1 MVGNEVA
8 ADITMTPDS
17 VVDAVEDTQL
27 DLGTALNSLITF
39 SGEDASTDQVTIII
53 DDSVTIPPGITFPI
67 SLGGGSDVDFVN
79 GKYVFET
86 TVDQGVPT
94 DFSGLLLNLPADYS
108 GDFRLP
114 ITIVTKDTLSGDE
127 KTLVTDVVIKVAP
140 DVEGNPDIDV
150 EVVGSLDDSF
160 NPVDTD
166 GQPGQDPVGYE
177 DTYIQ
182 LDFSTT
188 ITDQVS
194 GVEGGDEK
202 FTSITLTLDDT
213 SVGAFYT
220 SAGVSL
226 GTSVTFNEAEINA
239 GLVSRSSGVTPN
251 SMQHS

>member
-1 MVGNEVA
+1 
-8 ADITMTPDS
+8 MTPDS
-17 VVDAVEDTQL
+17 VVDAAEDTQL
-27 DLGTALNSLITF
+27 DLETALNSPIT

-53 DDSVTIPPGITFPI
+53 DDSVTIPPGETFPI
-67 SLGGGSDVDFVN
+67 RIGGGSDVDFVN

-86 TVDQGVPT
+86 SLDQGVPT

-108 GDFRLP
+108 GDFSLP

-150 EVVGSLDDSF
+150 TVVGSLDDSF

-166 GQPGQDPVGYE
+166 GPGQDPVGYE

-194 GVEGGDEK
+194 GGEGGDEK
-202 FTSITLTLDDT
+202 FTSITW
-213 SVGAFYT
+213 
-220 SAGVSL
+220 
-226 GTSVTFNEAEINA
+226 I
-239 GLVSRSSGVTPN
+239 
-251 SMQHS
+251 